1 MGANNSS
8 VSQTDFLVSFN
19 NSKESKALLTYL
31 ESLNFVQIRPL
42 KIEQEPEILQ
52 EFQLALEN
60 VKDFKS
66 GKKKSKTLDEI
77 LNGN

>member
-60 VKDFKS
+60 VRDFKS

>member
-1 MGANNSS
+1 MRTINSS
-8 VSQTDFLVSFN
+8 ISHKDFLVSFT

-42 KIEQEPEILQ
+42 QSEPEILQ
-52 EFQLALEN
+52 EFGMALEN

>member
-1 MGANNSS
+1 MRSVNSS
-8 VSQTDFLVSFN
+8 ISTKDFFISFN

-31 ESLNFVQIRPL
+31 ESLNFVTIKPIQSDS
-42 KIEQEPEILQ
+42 EPEILQ
-52 EFQLALEN
+52 EFRMALEN

-66 GKKKSKTLDEI
+66 GKKKSKTLEEI